1 MLTQTDRSDRFKYA
15 NFAKRLAEVLI
26 NFSVNIVAVLG
37 SIYVIEY
44 CFAYKAVLPQFG
56 YFSIW
61 LSIYTYLLVSGGVTP
76 GAIVLGFRVV
86 DKEGKYL
93 SVSQAFFRNFAVFI
107 TMILHTAMLWRTLNK
122 MPISHSV
129 DGFYEIVASYQ
140 EFSPFIFQLT
150 IGIQI
155 FILFDLMSV
164 LFNGQNRALRDAM
177 AESFVIEKRNYQRIT
192 VDRTRIRG
200 FRQKT
205 KKEKER
211 IEEKS
216 RVFSILNQVME
227 VPEIMNLVENGNFN
241 NENTSIKFVSV
252 PNEKESSYQFLIKNR
267 KEPILHVKV
276 TVATQKAIKG
286 KIFLKNEQG
295 EWMPLAKW
303 RRRIITQ
310 KVKGRMSGKKN
321 LAMAG

>member
-1 MLTQTDRSDRFKYA
+1 MDRSNKFQYA
-15 NFAKRLAEVLI
+15 SFAKRLTDVLI
-26 NFSVNIVAVLG
+26 NFAINILAILG
-37 SIYVIEY
+37 SIYVLEY
-44 CFAYKAVLPQFG
+44 CFAYQAVLPQFG
-56 YFSIW
+56 YFTIW
-61 LSIYTYLLVSGGVTP
+61 LGLYTYLLVSGGVTP
-76 GAIVLGFRVV
+76 GAVILGMKVV

-93 SVSQAFFRNFAVFI
+93 SVSQALFRNFAVFI
-107 TMILHTAMLWRTLNK
+107 TMILHSAMLWRTLNQ

-129 DGFYEIVASYQ
+129 NGFYEIASSYQ

-155 FILFDLMSV
+155 FIVFDLMSV
-164 LFNGQNRALRDAM
+164 LFNGQNRALRDVM
-177 AESFVIEKRNYQRIT
+177 ADSFVIEKRNYQRIT

-205 KKEKER
+205 KEEKER

-227 VPEIMNLVENGNFN
+227 VPEIMKLVEYGNAN
-241 NENTSIKFVSV
+241 NRSINIKFIST
-252 PNEKESSYQFLIKNR
+252 PKEKENAYQFLIKNM
-267 KEPILHVKV
+267 KEPIFHVKV
-276 TVATQKAIKG
+276 TLAAPKAIKG

-295 EWMPLAKW
+295 EWMPLPKW

-310 KVKGRMSGKKN
+310 KVKGRMSGNKN
-321 LAMAG
+321 LAMAS